1 MGSEERIK
9 DGAGQGQTLQKAV
22 WRARSHGENIP
33 QRMEY
38 IHEKAFI
45 LYIEY
50 DRVMFHHILYTF
62 HMVICNHFLYWYV
75 YKKLSRKYKT

>member
-38 IHEKAFI
+38 IHEK
-45 LYIEY
+45 
-50 DRVMFHHILYTF
+50 DRRFTLAY
-62 HMVICNHFLYWYV
+62 
-75 YKKLSRKYKT
+75 RKDADDIKSES